1 MQILAPKRNFE
12 IAFRMFDLDGNGVV
26 DAQEFDKVIEIIMK
40 ERILSNSNSN

>member
-1 MQILAPKRNFE
+1 
-12 IAFRMFDLDGNGVV
+12 MFDLDGNGVV